1 VALRKLH
8 HEKLDTFHVRP
19 TERGLVIIHEP
30 DLVFTSPR
38 FKQAIQIL
46 KDIGAVEQAVD
57 KTHLELTDQGH
68 ALLGEVCGS

>member
-1 VALRKLH
+1 MVK
-8 HEKLDTFHVRP
+8 
-19 TERGLVIIHEP
+19 HEP

-46 KDIGAVEQAVD
+46 KDIGAVDQVVGRN
-57 KTHLELTDQGH
+57 HLELTGQGH